1 MPKNRGPGGK
11 GRKRAKGSGASTR
24 DTTLLV
30 AAAVDEDAALYAFVR
45 EVNGHGHYRVF
56 CNDGKERLGVLRGCM
71 KRRVWVR
78 CNDVVLVTT
87 RDYQD
92 GKADI
97 VHKYGSDEVLRLM
110 AMGEI
115 GPALSRMY
123 NSFDAGVSV
132 VGLGGGGGTGG
143 GTGGAGSG
151 ALERGA
157 DADDDFDDDDD
168 FLVFD
173 VDAV

>member
-1 MPKNRGPGGK
+1 MPTNRGPGGK

-30 AAAVDEDAALYAFVR
+30 AAAVDEESALYAFVR

-87 RDYQD
+87 RDYQES
-92 GKADI
+92 KADI

-132 VGLGGGGGTGG
+132 VGLGGSSSSGGAQQRGEQPGADNDDGGG
-143 GTGGAGSG
+143 
-151 ALERGA
+151 
-157 DADDDFDDDDD
+157 DDED

-173 VDAV
+173 EDAI

>member
-11 GRKRAKGSGASTR
+11 GRKRAKGSGATK

-30 AAAVDEDAALYAFVR
+30 ADAVDPSAALYAFVR
-45 EVNGHGHYRVF
+45 EVNGHGHYRVV
-56 CNDGKERLGVLRGCM
+56 CNDGSERMGVLRGCM
-71 KRRVWVR
+71 RRRVWVR

-92 GKADI
+92 DKADI
-97 VHKYGSDEVLRLM
+97 VHKYAGDEVLRLM
-110 AMGEI
+110 AMGELS
-115 GPALSRMY
+115 PALSRLY

-132 VGLGGGGGTGG
+132 VGGGGGC
-143 GTGGAGSG
+143 GGAGEGCGVEG
-151 ALERGA
+151 A
-157 DADDDFDDDDD
+157 DD

-173 VDAV
+173 EDAI